1 MPLVTLN
8 AQSSRWD
15 LLVIVIMKGLEEET
29 VANSKPIAAKNW
41 GESRDK
47 GKLGQCGAI
56 TLLNIFFKKKLV
68 YIQIQILAILF
79 YKITLCLLNN
89 IIDSFKSNTIATNFS
104 TTFLQIA
111 EVVKIYW
118 FVSWPITYINF
129 YLLITIYHIN
139 NL

>member
-41 GESRDK
+41 GESRDE
-47 GKLGQCGAI
+47 GKLGQWGAI
-56 TLLNIFFKKKLV
+56 ALLNIFFKKNQ

-89 IIDSFKSNTIATNFS
+89 IIDSFKSNAIATNFS

-111 EVVKIYW
+111 EVIKIYW

>member
-1 MPLVTLN
+1 M
-8 AQSSRWD
+8 
-15 LLVIVIMKGLEEET
+15 
-29 VANSKPIAAKNW
+29 
-41 GESRDK
+41 
-47 GKLGQCGAI
+47 
-56 TLLNIFFKKKLV
+56 
-68 YIQIQILAILF
+68 QILAILF